1 MFLTKTDN
9 LKWKWLAIATVI
21 TLGLCLLGVAWFDK
35 PLYMAMRHLNWIG
48 WGAVDTIF
56 STEVWLMTS
65 LGFAVGFF
73 IGNTIRESAHRQ
85 KSKTKLGFRGTIVK
99 FIDGSRHNYGLLV
112 FSSVFVATC
121 VAAVLKIVLGRARPI
136 FFEALGQTGFYPFT
150 TDWAFHSMPSGH
162 GTASFAG
169 LVMIGLL
176 FPRIK
181 WATWTI
187 AIIIGV
193 SRVSYGVHWPTDVI
207 LAAFIGMVSADVV
220 KYLFAHYGKDK

>member
-73 IGNTIRESAHRQ
+73 IGKTIRESAHRE

-99 FIDGSRHNYGLLV
+99 FIDGSRHNYVLLV
-112 FSSVFVATC
+112 FSSVCVATC

-136 FFEALGQTGFYPFT
+136 FFEALGQTGVYPFT
-150 TDWAFHSMPSGH
+150 AEWGFNYMPSGH
-162 GTASFAG
+162 TTASFAG
-169 LVMIGLL
+169 LVMIGMLYL
-176 FPRIK
+176 SIN
-181 WATWTI
+181 WVSGSI
-187 AIIIGV
+187 AI
-193 SRVSYGVHWPTDVI
+193 
-207 LAAFIGMVSADVV
+207 FIG
-220 KYLFAHYGKDK
+220 L